1 MLTIG
6 EPKLENAIA
15 IVGTRKPSDAVDSLV
30 KELVK
35 ALGGEGYS
43 IITGGA
49 IGVDSIAI
57 KYAIA
62 YNVPYTIV
70 KPCLTGIEK
79 PPPGGALI
87 SPYQCKRFSRRY
99 FVERDRV
106 IAELARVIVVP
117 EARSGTAR
125 YACCGTWYTAVKFG
139 VRSGKPAFIFKP
151 LVNEPDVWEAFMVM
165 VGGGVKP
172 IASVSELFIE
182 LKRLR
187 GGGYEA
193 IQNGNRHYP
202 EECSD

>member
-15 IVGTRKPSDAVDSLV
+15 IVGTRNPSSAVDGLV
-30 KELVK
+30 RELVRT
-35 ALGGEGYS
+35 LGGEGYS

-70 KPCLTGIEK
+70 KPCLSGVEE

-87 SPYQCKRFSRRY
+87 SPYQCRNLSRRY

-106 IAELARVIVVP
+106 IAELALAIVVP
-117 EARSGTAR
+117 EARSGTAK

-139 VRSGKPAFIFKP
+139 VLRGKPAFIFKP
-151 LVNEPDVWEAFMVM
+151 LVNEPDVLEAFRIMVND
-165 VGGGVKP
+165 GVKP
-172 IASVSELFIE
+172 IASISEL
-182 LKRLR
+182 LGVLGLVLQRRRL
-187 GGGYEA
+187 G
-193 IQNGNRHYP
+193 H
-202 EECSD
+202 ST

>member
-15 IVGTRKPSDAVDSLV
+15 IVGTRKPSSAVDGLV
-30 KELVK
+30 RELVRV
-35 ALGGEGYS
+35 LGSEGYS
-43 IITGGA
+43 VITGGA

-62 YNVPYTIV
+62 FNVPYTIV

-87 SPYQCKRFSRRY
+87 SPYQCKRLSRRY

-106 IAELARVIVVP
+106 IAELALAIVVP
-117 EARSGTAR
+117 EARSGSAR
-125 YACCGTWYTAVKFG
+125 YACCGTWYTAVKYG

-151 LVNEPDVWEAFMVM
+151 IVNEPGVWEAFGVM
-165 VGGGVKP
+165 VNDGVVP
-172 IASVSELFIE
+172 IASVSELLGVLE
-182 LKRLR
+182 LVLQRRRL
-187 GGGYEA
+187 G
-193 IQNGNRHYP
+193 H
-202 EECSD
+202 ST

>member
-15 IVGTRKPSDAVDSLV
+15 IVGTRNPSSTVDGLV
-30 KELVK
+30 RRLVK
-35 ALGGEGYS
+35 ALGEGGYS

-70 KPCLTGIEK
+70 KPCLTGAEK
-79 PPPGGALI
+79 PPPGGALV
-87 SPYQCKRFSRRY
+87 SPYQCKNLSRRY

-106 IAELARVIVVP
+106 IAELALAIVVP
-117 EARSGTAR
+117 EARSGTAK

-151 LVNEPDVWEAFMVM
+151 LVNEPGVLEAFGVM
-165 VGGGVKP
+165 VSGGVKP
-172 IASVSELFIE
+172 IASVSELFTE

-193 IQNGNRHYP
+193 VQNGNRHYP
-202 EECSD
+202 EECGD

>member
-6 EPKLENAIA
+6 EPKLERAIA
-15 IVGTRKPSDAVDSLV
+15 IVGTRRPSEAVDGLV
-30 KELVK
+30 RELVK
-35 ALGGEGYS
+35 ALGEGGYS

-49 IGVDSIAI
+49 IGVDSIAV

-70 KPCLTGIEK
+70 KPCLSGVEE

-87 SPYQCKRFSRRY
+87 SPYQCKNLSRRY

-106 IAELARVIVVP
+106 IAELALAIVVP

-139 VRSGKPAFIFKP
+139 VMRGKPAFIFKP
-151 LVNEPDVWEAFMVM
+151 LVNDSDVWEAFGIM

-172 IASVSELFIE
+172 IASVSELFAE

-187 GGGYEA
+187 
-193 IQNGNRHYP
+193 
-202 EECSD
+202 

>member
-1 MLTIG
+1 MIIIG

-30 KELVK
+30 RGLVK

-70 KPCLTGIEK
+70 KPCLTGAEK

-87 SPYQCKRFSRRY
+87 SPYQCKNLSRRY

-106 IAELARVIVVP
+106 IAELALAIVVP
-117 EARSGTAR
+117 EARSGSAR
-125 YACCGTWYTAVKFG
+125 YACCGTWHTAVKFG
-139 VRSGKPAFIFKP
+139 VMRGKPAFIFKP
-151 LVNEPDVWEAFMVM
+151 LVNEPGVWEAFGVM
-165 VGGGVKP
+165 VNDGVVP
-172 IASVSELFIE
+172 IASVSEL
-182 LKRLR
+182 LGVLGLVLQRRRL
-187 GGGYEA
+187 G
-193 IQNGNRHYP
+193 H
-202 EECSD
+202 ST

>member
-1 MLTIG
+1 MARMIAIG

-15 IVGTRKPSDAVDSLV
+15 IVGSRKPSEAVNGLV
-30 KELVK
+30 RRLVK
-35 ALGGEGYS
+35 ALGEGGYS

-62 YNVPYTIV
+62 FNVPYTIV

-87 SPYQCKRFSRRY
+87 SPYQCKNLSRRY

-106 IAELARVIVVP
+106 IAELALAIVVP

-139 VRSGKPAFIFKP
+139 VMRGKPAFIFKP
-151 LVNEPDVWEAFMVM
+151 LVNEPDVLEAFGVM
-165 VGGGVKP
+165 VSGGVVP
-172 IASVSELFIE
+172 IASVSEL
-182 LKRLR
+182 LGVLQHRRL
-187 GGGYEA
+187 G
-193 IQNGNRHYP
+193 H
-202 EECSD
+202 ST

>member
-1 MLTIG
+1 MIAIG

-15 IVGTRKPSDAVDSLV
+15 IVGSRKPSEAVNGLV
-30 KELVK
+30 RRLVK
-35 ALGGEGYS
+35 ALGEGGYS

-62 YNVPYTIV
+62 FNVPYTIV

-87 SPYQCKRFSRRY
+87 SPYQCKNLSRRY

-106 IAELARVIVVP
+106 IAELALAIVVP

-139 VRSGKPAFIFKP
+139 VMRGKPAFIFKP
-151 LVNEPDVWEAFMVM
+151 LVNEPDVLEAFGVM
-165 VGGGVKP
+165 VSGGVVP
-172 IASVSELFIE
+172 IASVSEL
-182 LKRLR
+182 LGVLQHRRL
-187 GGGYEA
+187 G
-193 IQNGNRHYP
+193 H
-202 EECSD
+202 ST

>member
-1 MLTIG
+1 MARMLTIG

-15 IVGTRKPSDAVDSLV
+15 IVGTRRPSSAVDGLV
-30 KELVK
+30 RELVK
-35 ALGGEGYS
+35 ALGSEGYS

-70 KPCLTGIEK
+70 KPCLSGIEE
-79 PPPGGALI
+79 PPPGGALV

-106 IAELARVIVVP
+106 IAELALAIVVP
-117 EARSGTAR
+117 EARSGTAK

-151 LVNEPDVWEAFMVM
+151 LVNEPDVLEAFRIMVND
-165 VGGGVKP
+165 GVKP
-172 IASVSELFIE
+172 IASVSEL
-182 LKRLR
+182 LGVLGLVLQRRRL
-187 GGGYEA
+187 G
-193 IQNGNRHYP
+193 H
-202 EECSD
+202 ST